1 MSAVEIIPNLWLG
14 NIKASLDLEFIKAK
28 GIKCIINC
36 TKNCNFA
43 EGLPVDVK
51 KIRLLLSDTGTDEA
65 REHMSLIIPKAT
77 KFIYRELIKGNVVL
91 VHCYAG
97 KQRSVA
103 IIAAFLMDYAKYTSS
118 EALKRL
124 YKKWP
129 HYPDRY
135 TESIDRHMNVC

>member
-14 NIKASLDLEFIKAK
+14 NIKASLDLNFIKQK
-28 GIKCIINC
+28 NIKCIINC

-43 EGLPVDVK
+43 EGLAGDIK
-51 KIRLLLSDTGTDEA
+51 KVRLLLSDTGTDEA

-77 KFIYRELIKGNVVL
+77 KFIYRELIKGKVVL
-91 VHCYAG
+91 VHCFAG

-103 IIAAFLMDYAKYTSS
+103 IIAAFLMEYGKYTSS
-118 EALKRL
+118 EALKNL

-135 TESIDRHMNVC
+135 IEAIDA